1 LSRKYKT
8 EANLFESARRERHRQ
23 TDRETE
29 THLRNFEK
37 NRAAYNGIAKRLGE
51 QRKKAVLFGNLVLL
65 EGI

>member
-8 EANLFESARRERHRQ
+8 EANLFESARRETQ
-23 TDRETE
+23 ADRETE